1 MRYETVE
8 TFSLNFARKVS
19 TLLNSIDLSVP
30 GCHSENITTQGGIS
44 MINEGNFR
52 EIVSDITFNPD
63 AYTKEEIHTAF
74 IEMTKRY
81 LNEMIN
87 TMNLEKAITKGFDDE
102 RAEEILEEIATSSE
116 RFRLLSPFR
125 LVWNRKG
132 TLDVYLP
139 RSDVYHKVDLFA
151 FGSSYLFV

>member
-74 IEMTKRY
+74 IEMTRRY

-102 RAEEILEEIATSSE
+102 RAEEILEEIATSNPCIADLDE
-116 RFRLLSPFR
+116 TNAKEPDPKEVILNLLDYIEFD
-125 LVWNRKG
+125 LGVHDIG
-132 TLDVYLP
+132 GDDI
-139 RSDVYHKVDLFA
+139 SDE
-151 FGSSYLFV
+151 